1 MCHKWHCF
9 WSLGGTLRLT
19 ASTQYTNHGLIYYR
33 LCFVKICSQYIA
45 SNTKRS
51 AITKLFG
58 SRCHKH
64 IRKIPLH
71 SAGQFII
78 WTSVLRPTP
87 LQVVQ
92 HTPRQRLACSRFT
105 AASFFQ
111 IPKNKFFAYNTDCSG
126 FMFFCFVAKLQ
137 LVKNDLRLISTLEKF
152 TSTDPWN
159 WLPYTNRH
167 LT

>member
-1 MCHKWHCF
+1 MCYKWHCF
-9 WSLGGTLRLT
+9 GSLGGTLRLT
-19 ASTQYTNHGLIYYR
+19 ASTQYANHGLIYCR
-33 LCFVKICSQYIA
+33 LYVVKICSHYIA
-45 SNTKRS
+45 SKNKCS
-51 AITKLFG
+51 VNTKLFG
-58 SRCHKH
+58 SRCHKY

-78 WTSVLRPTP
+78 WTSMLRPTP
-87 LQVVQ
+87 LQVIQ
-92 HTPRQRLACSRFT
+92 HTPRQRRACSRST
-105 AASFFQ
+105 AARFFQ
-111 IPKNKFFAYNTDCSG
+111 NPKTKFFASNTDCSG